1 MKSKIA
7 KIYSKRTQID
17 VYDLEKEPPSE
28 FLIKELLETT
38 HDLVP
43 SKQRFM
49 PYKIHVLGPAK
60 IVEKEELY
68 KLTCHVP
75 NNGKGRA
82 SYHNQGSKSPY
93 VLIFTARLCNS
104 NDPSIQTRIKR
115 GHKFSQCDPER
126 YKSESNTVN
135 IEIGM
140 FASILT
146 GLCMEKGLDVSYIK
160 CYPDWHNGDDNPW
173 QNLDFVDDDVYL
185 IMGIGYRDPNDK
197 RKYADTE
204 FKPDYN
210 EVINWV
216 K

>member
-1 MKSKIA
+1 MKSNISE
-7 KIYSKRTQID
+7 IYSKRTQID
-17 VYDLEKEPPSE
+17 IYDLEKEPPSE
-28 FLIKELLETT
+28 LLIRELLETT

-68 KLTCHVP
+68 KLTCHIP
-75 NNGKGRA
+75 NNGKA
-82 SYHNQGSKSPY
+82 SYHNQGSKAPY
-93 VLIFTARLCNS
+93 VLIFTARLCDDS
-104 NDPSIQTRIKR
+104 SPSIQMRTKK
-115 GHKFSQCDPER
+115 GHTFGQCDPER
-126 YKSESNTVN
+126 YKLERDTVN

-146 GLCMEKGLDVSYIK
+146 GLSIENGLDVSYIK
-160 CYPDWHNGDDNPW
+160 CYSSWHKGNDNPW
-173 QNLDFVDDDVYL
+173 HNLDFVDDDVYL
-185 IMGIGYRDPNDK
+185 IMGLGYRNPNNN
-197 RKYADTE
+197 RKYADIE